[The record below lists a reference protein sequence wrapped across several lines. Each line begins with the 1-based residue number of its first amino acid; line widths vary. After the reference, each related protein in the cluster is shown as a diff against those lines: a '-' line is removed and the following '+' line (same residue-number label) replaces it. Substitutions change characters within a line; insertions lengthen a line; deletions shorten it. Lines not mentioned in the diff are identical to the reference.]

1 MDKGNNAYLFLKQIL
16 YLYRIIGSILKKVKS
31 DTDFMLYLSYRLVSK
46 CS

>member
-1 MDKGNNAYLFLKQIL
+1 MDVFIKFAINFAVSNQKKQQVM
-16 YLYRIIGSILKKVKS
+16 KKVKS